1 MSAPYGPSQPMPP
14 GGWVPGPPGPPI
26 PPPGPQPPPPAGGGS
41 RVPLIIGLAV
51 ALVAVVAIA
60 AVAAS
65 RGGDSGGGATGETAQ
80 DQGSDGGG
88 LTIPEGPPTSAPTT
102 EPEVPPGPLADV
114 DPCEM
119 VTLDQVASLGVS
131 AEPEGYEELGSAR
144 TCQWR
149 VRNVTGPMGTDD
161 ATLVIAIY
169 DDLATD
175 DMTPPTDWVVTPL
188 PAIGDHEA
196 LQKSAGNTCFVA
208 LSMTDTA
215 HIETSVTGNPDA
227 DMCAVAVEFAGIVEP
242 TLP

>member
-1 MSAPYGPSQPMPP
+1 MP
-14 GGWVPGPPGPPI
+14 PPGPP
-26 PPPGPQPPPPAGGGS
+26 PPPPARRGS
-41 RVPLIIGLAV
+41 KVPLIVGLAV
-51 ALVAVVAIA
+51 ALVAVVGIA

-65 RGGDSGGGATGETAQ
+65 GGDDDGGSGGGTGEAAPDQ
-80 DQGSDGGG
+80 GQGSDGGD
-88 LTIPEGPPTSAPTT
+88 LTIPGGASTSAPTT

-119 VTLDQVASLGVS
+119 VTLDQVGSLGVS

-169 DDLATD
+169 DDLATE
-175 DMTPPTDWVVTPL
+175 DMAPPADWVVTPL

-215 HIETSVTGNPDA
+215 HIETSVTGNPNA
-227 DMCAVAVEFAGIVEP
+227 DICAVAVELAGIVEP